1 MASENYDLD
10 NFEPVAKIVVI
21 GVGGGGSNAVN
32 RMIDRNMGNVTY
44 YVVNTDKQ
52 ALSASKAP
60 NRRVLGENT
69 TGGLGAGG
77 IPEIGRAA
85 AEESEDMIKEMVKGA
100 ALVFVAAGMGGGTGT
115 GAAPVIARIA
125 KDAGALVVAIVT
137 RPFTF
142 EGPKKISNSID
153 GLNKLKENVDSIIV
167 VSNDQLLRL
176 KGNEPMGNA
185 FEDADNILAQSVDT
199 VVSLIVYNSLINSD
213 FADVR
218 NTLANS
224 GLGLIGTGYGKGPN
238 KTRDAALSAFNSPLL
253 EASLKGAKRAIV
265 SITCGQGVTLYDV
278 KDCINYLTEASG
290 GDIDIKF
297 AANIN
302 DQLEDEM
309 IVSIIAADFEQS
321 YDFANPHLFEGVTDD
336 DFPAPEAPRPID
348 IETPIA
354 PTQEPRYDEE
364 ESEDDILPNFL
375 KR

>member
-85 AEESEDMIKEMVKGA
+85 AEESQDMIKEMVKDA

-137 RPFTF
+137 RPFAF
-142 EGPKKISNSID
+142 EGPKKIANSIE

-238 KTRDAALSAFNSPLL
+238 KTKDAALSAFNSPLL

-278 KDCINYLTEASG
+278 KDCINYLTEAAG

-309 IVSIIAADFEQS
+309 IVSIIAADFQQP

-336 DFPAPEAPRPID
+336 DLPPVEQMSAPE
-348 IETPIA
+348 
-354 PTQEPRYDEE
+354 PTVEEHYYDEE
-364 ESEDDILPNFL
+364 ESEDDVLPNFL
-375 KR
+375 KH